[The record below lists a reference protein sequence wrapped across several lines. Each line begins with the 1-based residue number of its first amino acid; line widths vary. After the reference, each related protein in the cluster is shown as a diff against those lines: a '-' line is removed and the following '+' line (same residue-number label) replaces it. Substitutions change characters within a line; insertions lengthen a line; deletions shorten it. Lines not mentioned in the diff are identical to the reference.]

1 MCIYGR
7 CYGANPGRGGHSMT
21 IKAGEKVFE
30 ARELLSEMFGTESER
45 VIFTLNC
52 TQALNTAIKG
62 SVKKGDHVIISSL
75 EHNSVLRPVHRLYE
89 RGIIT
94 YDIAFI
100 DPFSEEKTVDNFIR
114 LIKKETSLVV
124 CTLVSNV
131 FGTVLPVRKIGELCR
146 KKGIRFILDGA
157 QGAGAFKIDMK
168 RDMIDILCIPCHKGL
183 LGPMGTGAMLLSENV
198 NPDSNIEGGTG
209 SFSMS
214 QNQPEALPDKFESG
228 TLNLPGIAG
237 VTEGIK
243 FIKAFG
249 GERAVHQKEMYL
261 SDIFIEDLSVIKNVE
276 LYEFM
281 KSKTKSP
288 LIAFNVKNT
297 HSEQVS
303 AFLDK
308 HAVAVRSGYHC
319 SFLAHSY
326 YKTEEQG
333 VVRVTPGIFNTKKDV
348 KTLSFLLNRFAND
361 SKM

>member
-30 ARELLSEMFGTESER
+30 ARELLSGMFGTESER

-89 RGIIT
+89 REIIT

-157 QGAGAFKIDMK
+157 QGAGAFNIDMK

-261 SDIFIEDLSVIKNVE
+261 SHILKEDLSVIKNVE

-348 KTLSFLLNRFAND
+348 KTLSFLLNRFANEN
-361 SKM
+361 KM